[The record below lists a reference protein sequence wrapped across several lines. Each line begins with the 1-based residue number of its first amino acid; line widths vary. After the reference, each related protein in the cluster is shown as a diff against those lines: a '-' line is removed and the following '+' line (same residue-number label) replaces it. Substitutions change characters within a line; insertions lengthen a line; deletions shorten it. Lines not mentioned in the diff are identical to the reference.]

1 MCKKLVINYFNTTL
15 GEIKFYGRKV
25 KYYINIEKFIPN
37 QNYTEILTK
46 ELYMYLSTRTCISSI
61 RQ

>member
-46 ELYMYLSTRTCISSI
+46 VVIYVPIHPNMYL
-61 RQ
+61 